1 MQIPMP
7 PPVRLYFQSEAYN
20 DTSRLA
26 ECFTPDAAVID
37 ERRTH
42 TGLDAIRAWK
52 AESKATTKYTV
63 TPVSA
68 EPDGEKVIVVG
79 RVEGEFPGSP
89 VMLRYLFD
97 LSGDRISALEIRT

>member
-7 PPVRLYFQSEAYN
+7 PPLQLYFQSEAFD
-20 DTSRLA
+20 DTRRMA
-26 ECFTPDAAVID
+26 ECFTADAVVTD

-42 TGLDAIRAWK
+42 KGREAIRAWK
-52 AESKATTKYTV
+52 TEAKTATKYQV

-68 EPDGEKVIVVG
+68 EPDGERVVVVG
-79 RVEGEFPGSP
+79 RVEGDFPGSP

-97 LSGDRISALEIRT
+97 LEGGLISALEIRA

>member
-7 PPVRLYFQSEAYN
+7 PPVQLYFQSEAYQ
-20 DTSRLA
+20 DTLRLA
-26 ECFTPDAAVID
+26 ECFTPDAVVTD

-42 TGLDAIRAWK
+42 QGLDAIRAWK
-52 AESKATTKYTV
+52 AGSKAATKYQV

-68 EPDGEKVIVVG
+68 EPDGGRLVVVG

-97 LSGDRISALEIRT
+97 LDGDRISALEIRT

>member
-7 PPVRLYFQSEAYN
+7 PSVQLYFQSEAFN
-20 DTSRLA
+20 DTQRLA
-26 ECFTPDAAVID
+26 DCFAPDAVVTD

-52 AESKATTKYTV
+52 TETKAATKYQV

-68 EPDGEKVIVVG
+68 EPDGEKVTVVG
-79 RVEGEFPGSP
+79 RVEGSFPGSP
-89 VMLRYLFD
+89 VMLRYVFD
-97 LSGDRISALEIRT
+97 LDGDRISALEIRT